1 MIALAPRDAYRLW
14 APTYHRET
22 AISFLDEKLT
32 IELSPDCAGKRLL
45 DAGCGVGRR
54 LPANT
59 FAVGVDLSEHM
70 LAAGGAASVAVADV
84 RNLPF
89 ADGEFEIAWC
99 RLVLGHLPDLG
110 PAYAELARVCRPAGH
125 VLVTDFHP
133 DATAAG
139 HTRTFRDDAGIVRE
153 VEHHVHDRTA
163 HAAAATTAG
172 LNLVAQRDG
181 VIGERVEPF
190 YARAGRSELYERD
203 KGLAVV
209 AAFLFR
215 RTD

>member
-1 MIALAPRDAYRLW
+1 MTALAPRDAYRLW

-22 AISFLDEKLT
+22 AISFLDDRLT
-32 IELSPDCAGKRLL
+32 AELSPPCAGRRLL

-54 LPANT
+54 IAGNAL
-59 FAVGVDLSEHM
+59 AVGVDLSEHM
-70 LAAGGAASVAVADV
+70 LAAGGATNVAVADV

-89 ADGEFEIAWC
+89 ADRAFEIVWC
-99 RLVLGHLPDLG
+99 RLVLGHLTDPG
-110 PAYAELARVCRPAGH
+110 PAYAELARVCAPAGH

-139 HTRTFRDDAGIVRE
+139 HRRTFRDDTGIVHE
-153 VEHHVHDRTA
+153 VEHHVHAATS
-163 HAAAATTAG
+163 HTAAASAAG
-172 LNLVAQRDG
+172 LERLDQRDG
-181 VIGERVEPF
+181 VIDTCVEPF
-190 YARAGRSELYERD
+190 YVRAGRSELYTRD
-203 KGLAVV
+203 RGLAVV

>member
-89 ADGEFEIAWC
+89 GDGEFQIVWC
-99 RLVLGHLPDLG
+99 RLVLGHLPELG
-110 PAYAELARVCRPAGH
+110 PAYAELARVCGGAGS

-139 HTRTFRDDAGIVRE
+139 HTRSFRDDSGTAHE
-153 VEHHVHDRTA
+153 VEHHVHDRAA
-163 HAAAATTAG
+163 HAAAASAVG

-181 VIGERVEPF
+181 VIEGCVEPF
-190 YARAGRSELYERD
+190 YARAGRGDLYERD

-209 AAFLFR
+209 AAFLFQ